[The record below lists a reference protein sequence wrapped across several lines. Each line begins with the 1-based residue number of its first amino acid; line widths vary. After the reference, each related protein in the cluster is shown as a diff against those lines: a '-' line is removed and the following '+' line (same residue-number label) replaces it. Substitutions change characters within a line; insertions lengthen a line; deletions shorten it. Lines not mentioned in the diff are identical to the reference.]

1 MGRQRRYPLGERT
14 EDAASAAGRPG
25 AGRKEA
31 DIGVK
36 SAIIMEIPSCFERS
50 DTIGSE
56 AAFCLSTLVPRLQV
70 LLLDTKSG
78 GMHV

>member
-1 MGRQRRYPLGERT
+1 MPCPPLSTLRRDTRCQVALPSDKTLDSQGRYVDRQRRYPLGERT

-36 SAIIMEIPSCFERS
+36 SAMIE
-50 DTIGSE
+50 
-56 AAFCLSTLVPRLQV
+56 V
-70 LLLDTKSG
+70 KSWI
-78 GMHV
+78 